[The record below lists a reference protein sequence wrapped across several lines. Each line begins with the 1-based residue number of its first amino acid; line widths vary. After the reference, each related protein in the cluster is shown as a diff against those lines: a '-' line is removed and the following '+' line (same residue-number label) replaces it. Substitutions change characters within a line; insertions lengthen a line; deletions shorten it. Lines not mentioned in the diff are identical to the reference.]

1 MRNDVI
7 NMSREKSESPTGIE
21 RTSELRRT
29 RGELGHIQGSRMYCF
44 LVEKRV
50 YVLKRIVSILF

>member
-1 MRNDVI
+1 MT

-50 YVLKRIVSILF
+50 YVLKRIVSILV